1 MNFGPK
7 IINNLSVKTTK
18 IHRKVTCFIFFIWEL
33 CFYNYTLHVIRCSFN
48 SGNQRQHNDDRTHVS
63 TLNLHIQGIGEDCLE
78 TAVGLFP
85 QTSFVSFPGNIMI
98 YVYFCLC
105 ISLHLTFLHNK
116 CSMFRLQYDRR
127 TFQVI
132 VKAEF
137 GHVHLVYIIFWL

>member
-1 MNFGPK
+1 MATNDNIMMK
-7 IINNLSVKTTK
+7 ELTCRLS
-18 IHRKVTCFIFFIWEL
+18 IYIYKV
-33 CFYNYTLHVIRCSFN
+33 
-48 SGNQRQHNDDRTHVS
+48 
-63 TLNLHIQGIGEDCLE
+63 LE

-98 YVYFCLC
+98 YVNICLC
-105 ISLHLTFLHNK
+105 ISLHLTILHNK

-137 GHVHLVYIIFWL
+137 GHVHLVYIIF

>member
-18 IHRKVTCFIFFIWEL
+18 IHRKVTCFIFFHL
-33 CFYNYTLHVIRCSFN
+33 RTTLHVIRCSFN

-137 GHVHLVYIIFWL
+137 GHVHLVYIIF